1 MYKPLKSYLIFAA
14 LAVTILFLLYTQYI
28 ARAIEKETETTSTVY
43 GRFCANITE
52 EETSIIFDEIIKGI
66 SFPVIVTGPEGN
78 VLSARN
84 VKSST
89 PDVIKKLD
97 KEYKPVEIKYDNKIL
112 ATVHYGKTRL
122 QKLLNLAPYATLSL
136 GLLLVIIGL
145 FWLYTLKRSEEN
157 AIFAGM
163 SKETAHQLG
172 TPISSLMGWK
182 EFITDP
188 NIKTAINED
197 LEHISKVVSR
207 FHKIGSPVKPTNQN
221 LSDLIKEVLNYLNKR
236 ISSKVKIETEMLD
249 TITANVDG
257 ELFCWAMEN
266 MIKNAVDAGSTEI
279 KIIVQ
284 KDGISRRGGDSFSS
298 VKVSVE
304 DNGKG
309 IPKSVAKRMFIPGY
323 TTKEYGWGMGLAL
336 VNRIV
341 FVHKGKIFYKPQKSG
356 TGSIFTLILPS
367 IKGNKEI

>member
-84 VKSST
+84 VKLTT
-89 PDVIKKLD
+89 PDVIRKLD
-97 KEYKPVEIKYDNKIL
+97 KEYKPVEIKYDDKIL

-221 LSDLIKEVLNYLNKR
+221 LSDLIKDVLNYLNKR

-249 TITANVDG
+249 AITATVDG
-257 ELFCWAMEN
+257 ELFCWAIEN
-266 MIKNAVDAGSTEI
+266 MIKNAVDAGSTQI
-279 KIIVQ
+279 KITAQ
-284 KDGISRRGGDSFSS
+284 KDSLSS
-298 VKVSVE
+298 VKVSIE

-309 IPKSVAKRMFIPGY
+309 IPKGVAKRMFIPGY

-356 TGSIFTLILPS
+356 TGSIFTLILPC
-367 IKGNKEI
+367 IKGKKEI